1 MQGRSLRV
9 KKVRYFI
16 YLHII
21 LALFSISAIL
31 SKLAAGEKAPELD
44 LSGGVSGFLNMDASS
59 FKWMM
64 YYAGILAIMFVY
76 AIAWQQI
83 IKRMPIVTAYA
94 NKAVLVIWGIIWGLI
109 FFKEAI
115 TVTKI
120 IGAVI
125 IIGGVYLVVTG
136 DEYKDDGEDVQP

>member
-1 MQGRSLRV
+1 MQGGSLIV

-21 LALFSISAIL
+21 LALFSVSAIL
-31 SKLAAGEKAPELD
+31 SKMAAGEKAPKLD
-44 LSGGVSGFLNMDASS
+44 LSGGVSGFFNMDTSS

-64 YYAGILAIMFVY
+64 YYAGILFIMFVY

-94 NKAVLVIWGIIWGLI
+94 NKAVLVIWGIIWGLV
-109 FFKEAI
+109 FFGEKI
-115 TVTKI
+115 TAPKI

-125 IIGGVYLVVTG
+125 IIAGVWLVVTG
-136 DEYKDDGEDVQP
+136 DEYRDEEDTEP